1 MGLVLSHSLRV
12 LIIPAS
18 IVYFYSVLAK
28 SRLQERSAILINKVS
43 ADDDEF
49 VTLYVA
55 SDRTDEREGLT

>member
-1 MGLVLSHSLRV
+1 MHTHIPESSNTQDVALN
-12 LIIPAS
+12 II
-18 IVYFYSVLAK
+18 YQF
-28 SRLQERSAILINKVS
+28 ILINKVS